1 MATKLTFTKDQ
12 LHNLNTYFSKLV
24 DESQNGECL
33 NELLD
38 KNLTL
43 WFGKQWK
50 DYDRKD
56 VENNENIEFKRKL

>member
-1 MATKLTFTKDQ
+1 MGCAPSGPSYKKGGIRLMATKLTFTKDQ

-43 WFGKQWK
+43 
-50 DYDRKD
+50 
-56 VENNENIEFKRKL
+56 